1 MKRIKFIKILN
12 LKIVILIYLSLVY
25 LNKMITI
32 FDITDDKNKDI

>member
-12 LKIVILIYLSLVY
+12 LKIVLIYLSLVY

>member
-12 LKIVILIYLSLVY
+12 LKIVLIYLSLVY

-32 FDITDDKNKDI
+32 FDDKNIYHN